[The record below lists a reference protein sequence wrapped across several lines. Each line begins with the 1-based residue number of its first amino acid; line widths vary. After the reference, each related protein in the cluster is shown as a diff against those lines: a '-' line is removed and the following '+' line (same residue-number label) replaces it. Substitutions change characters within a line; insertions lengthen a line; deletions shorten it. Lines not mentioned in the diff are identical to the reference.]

1 MKIII
6 VTQQDPF
13 YLPYF
18 FDAFFGR
25 LYEEIAGIEIAGVI
39 IQKPL
44 GQKSKRA
51 LVNRMIDFYGPLN
64 FTIISLRYV
73 LLMIEKRLNE
83 MHVLDRAHSIEHHCV
98 RRGVRIFKY
107 RNVNNPKFIAY
118 VRQKH
123 IDLIVSVAASQ
134 IFRAEILRA
143 PRMGC
148 INIHNAPLP
157 DYRGMMPSFWQML
170 AGEKHVTATI
180 HEMVEEIDK
189 GKIIFQQQTN
199 IDKGMTLHAL
209 IKRTRKVDADALIK
223 VLRMF
228 RDNQVRPCPLPRRKG
243 SYFSFPSRRDVAEFR
258 RRGYRIV

>member
-1 MKIII
+1 MRIII

-18 FDAFFGR
+18 FDAFFSR
-25 LYEEIAGIEIAGVI
+25 FSEQIAGVEIVGVI

-51 LVNRMIDFYGPLN
+51 LMNRMIDFYGPLK
-64 FTIISLRYV
+64 FVIISLKYV

-83 MHVLDRAHSIEHHCV
+83 MHVLARAHSIEHHCA
-98 RRGVRIFKY
+98 RHGVRILRY
-107 RNVNNPKFIAY
+107 RNVNNPKFVAY
-118 VRQKH
+118 VRQNR

-134 IFRAEILRA
+134 IFRAEVLRA

-170 AGEKHVTATI
+170 AGEKRVTATI

-189 GKIIFQQQTN
+189 GRIIFQQHTD
-199 IDKGMTLHAL
+199 IDQGMTLHAL
-209 IKRTRKVDADALIK
+209 IKRTRKVDAEALIK

-228 RDNQVRPCPLPRRKG
+228 LDKQVRPFPLPSRKG